1 MAQFIRKHPPGPALA
16 AQCGNRDAGCT
27 IGHRRRRADGQEKS
41 Q

>member
-1 MAQFIRKHPPGPALA
+1 MAQFIGKHPPGPALA
-16 AQCGNRDAGCT
+16 AQCGNRDAGCA